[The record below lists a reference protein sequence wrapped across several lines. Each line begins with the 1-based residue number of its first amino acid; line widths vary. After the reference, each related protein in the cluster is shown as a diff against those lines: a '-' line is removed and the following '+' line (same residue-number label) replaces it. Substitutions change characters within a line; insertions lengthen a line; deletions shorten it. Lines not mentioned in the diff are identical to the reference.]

1 MMNGVA
7 MEDLFSRD
15 SKKTKRTRRLI
26 KRMQKSTGIWKA
38 ADRKSGKIKSKK
50 STRFMLKTR

>member
-1 MMNGVA
+1 
-7 MEDLFSRD
+7 MEDLFSQDLRR
-15 SKKTKRTRRLI
+15 TKRTRRLI

-50 STRFMLKTR
+50 STRYMLKTR